1 MKKFT
6 ISKILLASIF
16 VVILN
21 ACSKS
26 NDMSSTGGGCHD
38 STCTTPS
45 GPHFD
50 LAYVI
55 TSQTSEIRSITFN
68 DENGTP
74 ETVHDMNSFPGGIK
88 EMTVYDTSFKARIM
102 VTVGNMTGHPV
113 GFRLEI
119 HVNGQTKQI
128 KDFTV
133 PSLSTY
139 YTGIAEYDVQF
150 D

>member
-1 MKKFT
+1 MKKVS
-6 ISKILLASIF
+6 ISKILLASLSI
-16 VVILN
+16 VILN

-26 NDMSSTGGGCHD
+26 NDVSTSGGCHD
-38 STCTTPS
+38 STCNTHS

-74 ETVHDMNSFPGGIK
+74 ETVFDMGSFPGGIK
-88 EMTVYDTSFKARIM
+88 QMTVWASTFKARIM
-102 VTVGNMTGHPV
+102 VTVGNMTGHPA

-119 HVNGQTKQI
+119 RVNGQTKQI
-128 KDFTV
+128 KDFTI
-133 PSLSTY
+133 PTLSTY
-139 YTGIAEYDVQF
+139 YTGIAEYDVQN